1 MVSLRRLKLALA
13 MQVTVTTLTT
23 GKVFSLDIPEDLE
36 LENFKAFCEAE
47 ANIPASDII
56 IIYNGSPLTDLKKQI
71 KDYGIKDHDMV
82 VLERSKPTAA
92 SNPIASPTGS
102 VPMLDF
108 SKIKIPKRSIQGGG
122 GGSAGEGTSRQIASP
137 NEEDP
142 AVIRDMLRA
151 NPDQMALLKQN
162 NPRLSEA
169 LDAGNLEEFAK
180 VRIQLCKFGCH

>member
-1 MVSLRRLKLALA
+1 

-47 ANIPASDII
+47 SNIPASDII
-56 IIYNGSPLTDLKKQI
+56 IIFNGVPLKDMKKPI

-82 VLERSKPTAA
+82 VLERLKAVPT
-92 SNPIASPTGS
+92 SNPIASSSGS

-108 SKIKIPKRSIQGGG
+108 SKIQIPKHLTQGG
-122 GGSAGEGTSRQIASP
+122 SRSVSEGTSRQLASP
-137 NEEDP
+137 TEEDP
-142 AVIRDMLRA
+142 AVIRDMLKA

-162 NPRLSEA
+162 NPRLAEA
-169 LDAGNLEEFAK
+169 LDSNNLEEFAK
-180 VRIQLCKFGCH
+180 VRTCLCKWISYHYRIFLYHVNI

>member
-1 MVSLRRLKLALA
+1 

-47 ANIPASDII
+47 SNIPASDII
-56 IIYNGSPLTDLKKQI
+56 IIYNGTPLTDAKKSI

-82 VLERSKPTAA
+82 VLERSSPVNRP
-92 SNPIASPTGS
+92 NPAQQSGS
-102 VPMLDF
+102 MPMLDF
-108 SKIKIPKRSIQGGG
+108 SKIKIPKNLGQSGGASTSQGP
-122 GGSAGEGTSRQIASP
+122 SRQLMSP

-142 AVIRDMLRA
+142 AVIRDMLKA

-162 NPRLSEA
+162 NPRLAEA
-169 LDAGNLEEFAK
+169 LESNNLEEFSK
-180 VRIQLCKFGCH
+180 VRSLKL

>member
-1 MVSLRRLKLALA
+1 
-13 MQVTVTTLTT
+13 MQVTVTTLSS

-47 ANIPASDII
+47 SNIPASDIMI
-56 IIYNGSPLTDLKKQI
+56 IFNGAHLTDNKKLI
-71 KDYGIKDHDMV
+71 KEYGIKEHDMV
-82 VLERSKPTAA
+82 VLERSKPA
-92 SNPIASPTGS
+92 STNPIEPSSGP

-108 SKIKIPKRSIQGGG
+108 SKIKIPKQLTQGS
-122 GGSAGEGTSRQIASP
+122 GSAGEGTSRQRLSP

-169 LDAGNLEEFAK
+169 LDSNNLEEFAK
-180 VRIQLCKFGCH
+180 V

>member
-1 MVSLRRLKLALA
+1 
-13 MQVTVTTLTT
+13 MQVTVTNLAT

-47 ANIPASDII
+47 SNIPASDIV
-56 IIYNGSPLTDLKKQI
+56 IIYNGVALTDIKKPI

-82 VLERSKPTAA
+82 VLERSKPVAA
-92 SNPIASPTGS
+92 SNPVAPPSGA

-108 SKIKIPKRSIQGGG
+108 SKIKIPKQLNQGGG
-122 GGSAGEGTSRQIASP
+122 SGPAGEGTSRQRGSP

-162 NPRLSEA
+162 NPRLAEA
-169 LDAGNLEEFAK
+169 LDSNNLEEFAK
-180 VRIQLCKFGCH
+180 VRITI